1 MQLSSKYLSMQLDFA
16 FLLAWK
22 RKRERIFREQSEKVH
37 FSLDLVPSRT
47 QHGSTVIHWETWNFF
62 GKTLVTFLNARLTVS
77 RHSAATP
84 D

>member
-22 RKRERIFREQSEKVH
+22 EKESEIFREQSEKVH

-47 QHGSTVIHWETWNFF
+47 QHGSTVIHW
-62 GKTLVTFLNARLTVS
+62 
-77 RHSAATP
+77 
-84 D
+84 